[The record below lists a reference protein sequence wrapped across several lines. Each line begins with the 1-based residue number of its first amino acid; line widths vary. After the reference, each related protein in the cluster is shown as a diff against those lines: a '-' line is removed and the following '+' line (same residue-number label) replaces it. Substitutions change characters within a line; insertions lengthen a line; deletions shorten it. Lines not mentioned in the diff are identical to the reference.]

1 VGTLNKLMNIAS
13 FAGKDKH
20 NLYKRVTVTMLFLK
34 LFPWSK

>member
-20 NLYKRVTVTMLFLK
+20 NLY
-34 LFPWSK
+34 